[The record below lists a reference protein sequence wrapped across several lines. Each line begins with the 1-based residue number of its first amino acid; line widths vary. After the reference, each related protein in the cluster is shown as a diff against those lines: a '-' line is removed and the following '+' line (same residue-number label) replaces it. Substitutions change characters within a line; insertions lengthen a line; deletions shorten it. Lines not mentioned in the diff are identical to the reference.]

1 MQNLVAVMCHT
12 VYDCDGDIMR
22 FKKIRWRWGSALLDG
37 ACPGNARAPRV
48 IGRHYLDD
56 YMFFELST
64 QYQSVTDGQ
73 SSRISIVR
81 PYMLT
86 RDLKKKRKMVMLLLC
101 VFER

>member
-1 MQNLVAVMCHT
+1 
-12 VYDCDGDIMR
+12 
-22 FKKIRWRWGSALLDG
+22 
-37 ACPGNARAPRV
+37 
-48 IGRHYLDD
+48 
-56 YMFFELST
+56 MFFELST